1 MKSMK
6 NRDMK
11 KDEKY
16 AQKIQHSNESCL
28 NWPKKMRTDVKLA
41 KKKLN
46 TEHAQNKFKLR
57 QFLSWL
63 HKNCDKKTILL
74 HILRKRP
81 NKTTSRVKN
90 QQKRLFFRPFN
101 TRKSY
106 SVPFYIGKLAT
117 FQKTDENLFEK

>member
-1 MKSMK
+1 MK

-11 KDEKY
+11 KKMKSMHKRY
-16 AQKIQHSNESCL
+16 NIPMSLASTGQ
-28 NWPKKMRTDVKLA
+28 KKMRTDVKLA

-90 QQKRLFFRPFN
+90 QQKRLFFRPFD

-117 FQKTDENLFEK
+117 FRKTDENLFEK